1 MRKKRVSFRH
11 DGRISPGRPRI
22 TRGRRTQLDV
32 TGDQLGASTSR
43 QRRHRGVTGGQLGAS
58 TSQQRNHR
66 QLRARQD
73 YSLPVMH
80 VRLQ

>member
-11 DGRISPGRPRI
+11 DGRISPGRRRI
-22 TRGRRTQLDV
+22 THGHRTQLN
-32 TGDQLGASTSR
+32 
-43 QRRHRGVTGGQLGAS
+43 VTGGQLGAS